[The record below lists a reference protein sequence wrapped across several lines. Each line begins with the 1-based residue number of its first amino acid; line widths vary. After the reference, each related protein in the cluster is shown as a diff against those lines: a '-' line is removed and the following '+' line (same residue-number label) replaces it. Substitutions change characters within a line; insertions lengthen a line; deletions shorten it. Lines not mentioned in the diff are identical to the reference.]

1 MADLQRITGHIEQAA
16 NEEAAEIARN
26 AQDKYD
32 EILRA
37 YRARGEQES
46 KDALENARKE
56 AERITERAI
65 SAAAQKNAQSLL
77 AYKNQKI
84 GEVIESA
91 KKYVLSMDREEYMR
105 RMQRLLESKVGNP
118 AKAGVVAFNAADL
131 KDIPSGFKAKIAEL
145 QLKIADEPAD
155 ISGGFLLVFGNVEEN
170 CSIDALFR
178 ENYEKLVD
186 YAGKNLF

>member
-16 NEEAAEIARN
+16 NEEATEIARN

-105 RMQRLLESKVGNP
+105 RMQRLLESKAGNP
-118 AKAGVVAFNAADL
+118 VKAGVVAFNAADL

-186 YAGKNLF
+186 YAGANLF

>member
-26 AQDKYD
+26 AQVKYE

-37 YRARGEQES
+37 YQARGEQES

-65 SAAAQKNAQSLL
+65 SAAAQKNAQALL

-91 KKYVLSMDREEYMR
+91 KKFVLSMDRAEYMR
-105 RMQRLLESKVGNP
+105 RMQRLLESKTGNP

-131 KDIPSGFKAKIAEL
+131 KDIPNDFKAKIAEL

-186 YAGKNLF
+186 YAGANLF

>member
-65 SAAAQKNAQSLL
+65 SAAAQKNAQ
-77 AYKNQKI
+77 
-84 GEVIESA
+84 
-91 KKYVLSMDREEYMR
+91 
-105 RMQRLLESKVGNP
+105 
-118 AKAGVVAFNAADL
+118 
-131 KDIPSGFKAKIAEL
+131 
-145 QLKIADEPAD
+145 
-155 ISGGFLLVFGNVEEN
+155 
-170 CSIDALFR
+170 AL
-178 ENYEKLVD
+178 
-186 YAGKNLF
+186 

>member
-46 KDALENARKE
+46 KDTLENARKE

-65 SAAAQKNAQSLL
+65 SAAAQKNAQALL

-105 RMQRLLESKVGNP
+105 RMQRLLESKAGNP
-118 AKAGVVAFNAADL
+118 TKAGVVAFNAADL
-131 KDIPSGFKAKIAEL
+131 KDIPNGFKAKIAEL

-178 ENYEKLVD
+178 ENHEKLVD

>member
-65 SAAAQKNAQSLL
+65 SAAAQKNAQALL

-131 KDIPSGFKAKIAEL
+131 KDIPNGFKEKIAEL